1 MPHPLP
7 PYRRQW
13 IRLRKLAEMS
23 QRAGLMPGKE
33 FYASEVRQTKWGS
46 QNSYWDE
53 SSIDKQWNRN
63 QERTKKQEFKSGL
76 FRKY

>member
-1 MPHPLP
+1 
-7 PYRRQW
+7 
-13 IRLRKLAEMS
+13 
-23 QRAGLMPGKE
+23 MPGKE